1 MNNWDNILAN
11 QEELNEEELI
21 KYLEGKL
28 THKEQ
33 HAFEQKMNNSE
44 FINDAIEGLQQV
56 SLTDK
61 ISSITQQLNHQLR
74 QNTKNKKKRILRP
87 KTDVQQ
93 WIVIAV
99 LSIIFLC
106 AAGYLLIH
114 FYSNL

>member
-1 MNNWDNILAN
+1 MNEWENIFVN

-33 HAFEQKMNNSE
+33 HAFEQKMNNSA
-44 FINDAIEGLQQV
+44 FINDAIEGLQEV
-56 SLTDK
+56 TLTDK

-87 KTDVQQ
+87 KTDIQE

-114 FYSNL
+114 FYSKV